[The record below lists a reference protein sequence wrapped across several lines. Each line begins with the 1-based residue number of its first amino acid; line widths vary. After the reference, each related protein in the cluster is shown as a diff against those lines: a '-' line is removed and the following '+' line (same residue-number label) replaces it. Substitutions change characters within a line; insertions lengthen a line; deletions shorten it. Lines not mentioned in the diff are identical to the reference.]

1 MNIEISIGPKTVT
14 ISTHEYAHN
23 EESDLSWPKVMQELV
38 FPALQGFGYA
48 FDDEFMEQIGE
59 IHRDHYRSNRENRR
73 G

>member
-1 MNIEISIGPKTVT
+1 
-14 ISTHEYAHN
+14 
-23 EESDLSWPKVMQELV
+23 MQELI